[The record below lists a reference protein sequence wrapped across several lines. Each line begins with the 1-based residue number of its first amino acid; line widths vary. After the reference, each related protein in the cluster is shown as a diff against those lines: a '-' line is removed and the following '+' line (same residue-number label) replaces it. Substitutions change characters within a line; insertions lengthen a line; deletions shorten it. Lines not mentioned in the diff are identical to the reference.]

1 MRTRIP
7 WRYCTIALFI
17 FCDFGCYG
25 FQQAPQERSGTVG
38 LTVAAGT
45 PLRLYVTRRFTKRLG
60 TPVAAKVLEPI
71 YAFDQQVIPPGT
83 VVTGSIVRLQP
94 VSKWERV
101 QSILRGDFTP
111 LKISQVEFDSLHFP
125 DGHLQSIRTAQTPGL
140 NSIYEEPR
148 KKKPKVKQTAQ
159 NLPTTQNPQ
168 GGSTLQTAR
177 QTVQD
182 HLNAQISG
190 RGQGVVGVLRSP
202 DKKERL
208 YDLAMAKLPYHPQ
221 YVRKGARFDAELS
234 ESLSFGSEAIAPDAA
249 SMLGTQPPPDIT
261 VSARLLSGVDSGSA
275 KKGDPIQ
282 AVTTTPLF
290 APDHKLV
297 LPAGTLLSGSV
308 VVTRRARWFHRGG
321 QLRFNF
327 LNVELPAEAK
337 LLETQPAELRT
348 EAVLQ
353 AAEGSGT
360 SPIKVDSEGGVRA
373 SEPKSRLLAPVLS
386 AIIAS
391 RAADNDAGRD
401 SAGAASHTGGGNVG
415 GRTLGGGLGFGLLGS
430 AIAQSSKTVGMAFG
444 YYGLA
449 WSIYSNVISRGS
461 EVHFGKNAMLELK
474 FGGRP
479 AAPAGKSSPHQKI
492 K

>member
-1 MRTRIP
+1 
-7 WRYCTIALFI
+7 
-17 FCDFGCYG
+17 
-25 FQQAPQERSGTVG
+25 
-38 LTVAAGT
+38 
-45 PLRLYVTRRFTKRLG
+45 
-60 TPVAAKVLEPI
+60 
-71 YAFDQQVIPPGT
+71 
-83 VVTGSIVRLQP
+83 
-94 VSKWERV
+94 
-101 QSILRGDFTP
+101 
-111 LKISQVEFDSLHFP
+111 
-125 DGHLQSIRTAQTPGL
+125 
-140 NSIYEEPR
+140 
-148 KKKPKVKQTAQ
+148 
-159 NLPTTQNPQ
+159 
-168 GGSTLQTAR
+168 
-177 QTVQD
+177 
-182 HLNAQISG
+182 
-190 RGQGVVGVLRSP
+190 
-202 DKKERL
+202 
-208 YDLAMAKLPYHPQ
+208 
-221 YVRKGARFDAELS
+221 
-234 ESLSFGSEAIAPDAA
+234 
-249 SMLGTQPPPDIT
+249 
-261 VSARLLSGVDSGSA
+261 
-275 KKGDPIQ
+275 
-282 AVTTTPLF
+282 
-290 APDHKLV
+290 
-297 LPAGTLLSGSV
+297 
-308 VVTRRARWFHRGG
+308 
-321 QLRFNF
+321 